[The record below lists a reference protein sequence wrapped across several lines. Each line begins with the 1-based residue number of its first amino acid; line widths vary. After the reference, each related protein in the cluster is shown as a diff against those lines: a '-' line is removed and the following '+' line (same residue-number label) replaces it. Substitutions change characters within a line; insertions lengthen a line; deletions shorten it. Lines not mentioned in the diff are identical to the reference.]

1 MMGRS
6 RANEIPKLVRQLASR
21 DRTRFESARARLLV
35 AGERAVEEL
44 IEALEGDDHV
54 LRARVM
60 PLLALIQDPRAREPL
75 TAMLLDRHA
84 GLRGIAARGL
94 GRFPCPNSV
103 RALTRLLERE
113 TSEHVK
119 VAAVHALVDSY
130 ESGCDEAIAPL
141 LRLLGFPHES
151 GRVRLAALAVARL
164 LPPSQRR
171 GVLARLEQDEEPSVR
186 EKSRELRASL
196 ENDEPAGSAEIARL
210 LAELGSDDYTVWNE
224 ALARLASVG
233 APIVRPLLGE
243 MQRRAADPEYCT
255 RVGMA
260 LRTLGPRRAAGL
272 SDALEV
278 LEEPGPL
285 LVLVEVVGALGEKS
299 MIYRLAGV
307 IERIAARESPAAEAA
322 LLQRVRAKAHLALAR
337 VGSRVAIADLRES
350 LTGHGGRRVEP
361 EVLAAVELV
370 GKREELGLLL
380 RCVDSRDDF
389 IVRGVA
395 RAVREIMKRERI
407 RRNSRALGSLSA
419 EQRSALDRILG
430 ERLGERLGRPGAAP
444 RPGT

>member
-44 IEALEGDDHV
+44 IEALEGDDRV

-103 RALTRLLERE
+103 RALIRLLERE

-130 ESGCDEAIAPL
+130 ESGCDDAIAPL

-151 GRVRLAALAVARL
+151 ARVRLAALAVARL

-186 EKSRELRASL
+186 EKVREVRPSL
-196 ENDEPAGSAEIARL
+196 EHDEPAGSAEIARL
-210 LAELGSDDYTVWNE
+210 LAELGSDDYTRWNE
-224 ALARLASVG
+224 ALERLGSIG
-233 APIVRPLLGE
+233 APMVRPLLAE

-255 RVGMA
+255 RAGMA
-260 LRTLGPRRAAGL
+260 LRTLGPRRAAAL
-272 SDALEV
+272 SDSLEAMQ
-278 LEEPGPL
+278 EPGPL
-285 LVLVEVVGALGEKS
+285 IVLVEVVGALGEKS

-307 IERIAARESPAAEAA
+307 IERIAGSAGPGAEAVM
-322 LLQRVRAKAHLALAR
+322 LQRVRAKAHLALAR

-350 LTGHGGRRVEP
+350 LSGRGGGRVEP
-361 EVLAAVELV
+361 ELLAAVELV
-370 GKREELGLLL
+370 GKREELGVLLHIPD
-380 RCVDSRDDF
+380 RSDDSL
-389 IVRGVA
+389 VMRGVG

-407 RRNSRALGSLSA
+407 RRNSRALASLSA

-430 ERLGERLGRPGAAP
+430 QRVLRPGASP
-444 RPGT
+444 RAEA